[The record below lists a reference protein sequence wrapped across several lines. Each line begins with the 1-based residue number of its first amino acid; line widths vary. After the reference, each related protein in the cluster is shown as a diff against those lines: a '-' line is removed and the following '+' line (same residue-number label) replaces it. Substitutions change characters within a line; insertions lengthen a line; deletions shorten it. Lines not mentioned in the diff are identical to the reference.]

1 MVAFIDILEL
11 GYFPRELPPIF
22 TTSALARE
30 LANLNALPR
39 GVQKASH
46 GLPFSLGRVGG
57 IRRKLTL
64 PNPSGFAPLAQA
76 IAENWAALHA
86 HFAAD
91 KMSITSPSPG
101 RKSGRALD
109 PRFKLEAI
117 PVRRAVT
124 RAGARYLVQADIAKF
139 YSSVYTHTLP
149 WAAHGKKVAK
159 QHRRDRNLYGNVL
172 DECVRNCQDEQTVG
186 LPIGPDT
193 SLVLAELILTKVDA
207 QLRGLANEKNA
218 FRYIDDYEIAC
229 ATYREAEQVLA
240 ALDEALK
247 SYELD
252 LNDRK
257 SRIVELPTPLYESW
271 KDSLAKFVFASTTPT
286 TDREEIVRYFT
297 TAFELRGRHLDSYV
311 LNYAI
316 GRFPIASTRPSSWP
330 LVESLLLQCLQL
342 EPGATRYVIA
352 GLLEGQAQG
361 RRLNRDRI
369 GAVLSIHIV
378 EHAPV
383 GHSAEQAWALWGA
396 TQLKIPLSAAAA
408 TALSKTEDGVVALLA
423 LQAKRANVLPR
434 GLSTRLWRKHMS
446 ADGLYGPLWLLSY
459 EANVQ
464 HWLPNIGG
472 RDYVSADPFFGLLK
486 RGRVS
491 FLDLTPSSSVPRL
504 RVGVRR
510 AAAALYP

>member
-1 MVAFIDILEL
+1 MVAFVDILNF

-22 TTSALARE
+22 TTSSLARE
-30 LANLNALPR
+30 LIALNPLPS
-39 GVQKASH
+39 GAQKASH
-46 GLPFSLGRVGG
+46 GLPFTLGRVRGV
-57 IRRKLTL
+57 RRKLTV
-64 PNPSGFAPLAQA
+64 PNPSGFAHLAQA
-76 IAENWAALHA
+76 VSANWNALHA

-101 RKSGRALD
+101 KKSGRALD

-124 RAGARYLVQADIAKF
+124 RAGARYLVHADVAKF
-139 YSSVYTHTLP
+139 YPSVYTHTLA
-149 WAAHGKKVAK
+149 WAAHGKGVAK
-159 QHRRDRNLYGNVL
+159 QRRRDRGLYGNVL

-193 SLVLAELILTKVDA
+193 SLVLAELILSKVDS
-207 QLRGLANEKNA
+207 QLWGLASERNA

-229 ATYREAEQVLA
+229 ASYREADQALA

-247 SYELD
+247 SYGLE

-257 SRIVELPTPLYESW
+257 SRIVDLPTQLYESW
-271 KDSLAKFVFASTTPT
+271 KDSLAKFVFTSTSPA

-297 TAFELRGRHLDSYV
+297 TAFELRARHLDAYV

-316 GRFPIASTRPSSWP
+316 GRLPIASTRPSSWR
-330 LVESLLLQCLQL
+330 LIESLLLQCLQL

-352 GLLEGQAQG
+352 GLLDGQAQG

-369 GAVLSIHIV
+369 SAALSTHVV

-383 GHSAEQAWALWGA
+383 GHSAELAWALWGA
-396 TQLKIPLSAAAA
+396 TQLKIPLSEVAANSV
-408 TALSKTEDGVVALLA
+408 SKTEDAVVAVLA
-423 LQAKRANVLPR
+423 LHAKRAKVLPR
-434 GLSTRLWRKHMS
+434 GLNTGLWRKHMS
-446 ADGLYGPLWLLSY
+446 GNGLYGPLWLLSY

-464 HWLPNIGG
+464 RWLPTVGG
-472 RDYVSADPFFGLLK
+472 KDHVLADPFFGVLK
-486 RGRVS
+486 RRQVS
-491 FLDLTPSSSVPRL
+491 FLDLTPSRSVPRL
-504 RVGVRR
+504 RLGVRR
-510 AAAALYP
+510 AAEALYP